1 MAGTL
6 TVSTLN
12 DSSGVLATQ
21 NGMSGICKAWA
32 NFNGTT
38 STIRASFNV
47 SSLTRNGTGIYTI
60 NFTTAMPDTNY
71 CALFLATVIGT
82 GNGSTRTGATGT
94 SATGSYQFT
103 GYNGSGTIADFDFC
117 EVAIFR

>member
-1 MAGTL
+1 MATPFTGNVTAGA
-6 TVSTLN
+6 S
-12 DSSGVLATQ
+12 
-21 NGMSGICKAWA
+21 
-32 NFNGTT
+32 TT
-38 STIRASFNV
+38 SIHQLLGNV
-47 SSLTRNGTGIYTI
+47 
-60 NFTTAMPDTNY
+60 
-71 CALFLATVIGT
+71 VIGT